1 MTTKDNILTD
11 EERGQLKS
19 MAMYWK
25 EVRGREDTS
34 PLEHELLMVYRK
46 LGYRMLYIIER
57 YLELTEEE
65 REV

>member
-19 MAMYWK
+19 MARYWE

-34 PLEHELLMVYRK
+34 PLEHELLTVYHE
-46 LGYRMLYIIER
+46 LGYRVLYIIER
-57 YLELTEEE
+57 YLELTGEGIEG
-65 REV
+65 